1 MYKGYRPG
9 RGYENDAEIVDWA
22 KEANVWATFY
32 MLINDDNERHMD
44 QSFESNGGF
53 DMTAE
58 QLHHRNLSWAR
69 TTLDV
74 LDEKKARE
82 LLKDE
87 PEMLSYLD
95 EVQAEKVH
103 VVRGLPKVSELS
115 EDEFVEAL
123 GMEFE

>member
-1 MYKGYRPG
+1 
-9 RGYENDAEIVDWA
+9 
-22 KEANVWATFY
+22 
-32 MLINDDNERHMD
+32 
-44 QSFESNGGF
+44 
-53 DMTAE
+53 MTAE

-95 EVQAEKVH
+95 EVQAEQVH